1 MHVKLPPDKPQDGHF
16 FTELRS
22 ATPILVDGKKFF
34 RCLLASEYGMATVP
48 VPASSLT
55 TYSVFK
61 RSVAMIGVLIFFD
74 HISEEHPET
83 WQYAVEHALQEG
95 QR

>member
-1 MHVKLPPDKPQDGHF
+1 
-16 FTELRS
+16 
-22 ATPILVDGKKFF
+22 
-34 RCLLASEYGMATVP
+34 MATVP